1 MIRFAL
7 FVDGSNLYGSLRS
20 MNLEVSD
27 YENFFAHV
35 HDEAC
40 NAWLKLTR
48 TSGAQHATTQL
59 QRVYWYTVGS
69 IDEWD
74 LALPQSQA
82 ALKKAFQKDRDIHE
96 SWMARV
102 STMERVKGEALEERA
117 WAACFADFREWYGRK
132 LDVLAGMRRFQQSI
146 RASTNLID
154 VIAAGHWKVNF
165 LHKSV
170 EEKGLD
176 TSLAVDL
183 LALEQNYD
191 VAVVVS
197 GDADAIPSIVR
208 MKERGKQVASV
219 EFVGGSP
226 SDDKGR
232 GFSSRLKLHS
242 DYVIRIY
249 ETDLLKAKHAKRT
262 VATSKPSA

>member
-27 YENFFAHV
+27 YEKFFAHV

-48 TSGAQHATTQL
+48 TSGGPHATTHL
-59 QRVYWYTVGS
+59 RRVYWYTVGS
-69 IDEWD
+69 IDDWD
-74 LALPQSQA
+74 LSLPQSRA
-82 ALKKAFQKDRDIHE
+82 ALRKSFQKDRDVHD

-102 STMERVKGEALEERA
+102 GANERMKGEALEERA
-117 WAACFADFREWYGRK
+117 WAACFADFTEWYERK
-132 LDVLAGMRRFQQSI
+132 CDVLDGMRRFQQSI
-146 RASTNLID
+146 RASTDIID

-197 GDADAIPSIVR
+197 GDADGIPSIIR

-219 EFVGGSP
+219 EFVGGAP

-242 DYVIRIY
+242 DYVIRLY
-249 ETDLLKAKHAKRT
+249 ETDLLKAKHAQRP
-262 VATSKPSA
+262 AANFKPSA